1 MEATRKRNIKNGRE
15 YDPMFPEAEGNNST
29 IRSNAN
35 VYHTV
40 AFIPKVVQETLH
52 QTKQLS
58 QQLNRNNIYETCKN
72 IWQFVYEHINYKKD
86 QPGYE
91 QIRSP
96 SRAWHDRFSGVDC
109 DCYSVFISSILS
121 NLGIPH
127 VLRIT
132 KYSHDYF
139 QHIYPIVPFNNGQ
152 ITIDCVTDRF
162 NYEVPFSE
170 KKDYPMDLQYLNG
183 FEAMPSYNGR
193 NIKYQSDEG
202 DGMAELGRII
212 QQRMGMKGKKPLP
225 VKAKKQIPLKKH
237 MPGMKKKAANI
248 LQQNPAADPVENPDP
263 LPGGNTPKPKKKK
276 FFGKLLN
283 VVNKANPATVLL
295 RNGILASMKLNIR
308 NTAGRLRW
316 SYLSPQ
322 EAVKRSIDPAKF
334 QKLVNA
340 RMKLEKI
347 FFGAGGTVK
356 NLKKAILNGKGNKDK
371 AVNGFDGFGMIDLEG
386 VEYMNEYTAMPELLG
401 MEVYQDENVNGMGD
415 FGELGEP
422 ITLASIAAAAAV
434 VAGIVAMLKDVG
446 NIFQK
451 KTKGAEDFDEKVNED
466 ADKNSPVPINPPPT
480 PLPNVIINEATPTPD
495 NNIPTE
501 LPVKVAEANKMVVK
515 ANAAVNEN
523 NDAVIYSN
531 AAEKAVTNN
540 ADNKNTDNNNNNNN
554 DNPGFWEKNKQ
565 WLKPVAIGVG
575 GLTVIG
581 IGYAMFKGSKTQN
594 KSSPPAK
601 SLSGAPNNSRKKNHQ
616 RNKSHKSKHHNKKAI
631 ALL

>member
-15 YDPMFPEAEGNNST
+15 FDPMFPEAEGNNST

-40 AFIPKVVQETLH
+40 AFIPKVVQETLY

-127 VLRIT
+127 ILRIT

-193 NIKYQSDEG
+193 IEKYQSDEG

-225 VKAKKQIPLKKH
+225 IKAKKQIPLKKH
-237 MPGMKKKAANI
+237 LPGMKKKAAI
-248 LQQNPAADPVENPDP
+248 LLQQNPAADPVENPDP

-422 ITLASIAAAAAV
+422 ITLASIAAAAGV

-480 PLPNVIINEATPTPD
+480 ALPNVIINEATPTPD
-495 NNIPTE
+495 SNIPTE

-601 SLSGAPNNSRKKNHQ
+601 SLSGAPSNARKKNHQ
-616 RNKSHKSKHHNKKAI
+616 RNKSHKSKHHKKKAI